1 MKIQTRRQQQH
12 LPMPH
17 LTQRLHKRHK
27 LVMEPKQAQ
36 KVKQLDHQI
45 LWQLHQIRQ
54 MIEMRQ
60 VKGIQGK

>member
-1 MKIQTRRQQQH
+1 
-12 LPMPH
+12 MPH